1 MNSSSRQIIA
11 VFVGVGA
18 GLGFGYF
25 FGNYFVLVFICL
37 AIALATETTL
47 RTIKNVK
54 APSEPLKFLKNQDL
68 TSKIKPKKPPKPH
81 F

>member
-1 MNSSSRQIIA
+1 MGSSTRQIIA

-25 FGNYFVLVFICL
+25 LGNYFVWVFMCL
-37 AIALATETTL
+37 AIAIASEASL

-54 APSEPLKFLKNQDL
+54 APPGPIKSLKNQDFGG
-68 TSKIKPKKPPKPH
+68 KIRPKKPPKHH